1 MNKRKTEAR
10 EIVKKICDEEKEIDP
25 NCTFKP

>member
-10 EIVKKICDEEKEIDP
+10 EIVKKIVDEEKEVDP